1 MNGYKLM
8 TTALQLYSLQAIDL
22 ALDEIDLQKTKAE
35 QELETGVTSDR
46 LVSALEAERESLEKV
61 RSQHREEQ
69 VDSET
74 QKERS
79 AELDRLLYSG
89 EVENPRDLE
98 SLERE
103 AANARNLSQN
113 RETKLLELSL
123 QAEEHRNKCDQFE
136 KQLADLKSRW
146 ESRSTQLAESISGLS
161 TERKSLAA
169 QRTTLASTFEPMA
182 VQKYEV
188 LRKAKSGT
196 AVAKVFRGLC
206 QGCQM
211 SLPTHQQQ
219 QVRGGR
225 QAVHCSSCG
234 RMLCLG

>member
-1 MNGYKLM
+1 M
-8 TTALQLYSLQAIDL
+8 TTALQLYSLQEIDL
-22 ALDEIDLQKTKAE
+22 ALDEIDLQKNKAE
-35 QELETGVTSDR
+35 HELETGVASDR
-46 LVSALEAERESLEKV
+46 LGSALEAEKESLEKV

-69 VDSET
+69 VNSET
-74 QKERS
+74 QRERS
-79 AELDRLLYSG
+79 AELDRLLYGG
-89 EVENPRDLE
+89 EVTSPRDLE

-103 AANARNLSQN
+103 AANARSLSLN
-113 RETKLLELSL
+113 RETRLLELSL

-136 KQLADLKSRW
+136 KQLSDLKSRW
-146 ESRSTQLAESISGLS
+146 ESRSSQLAESISTWS
-161 TERKSLAA
+161 TERKSLAD
-169 QRTTLASTFEPMA
+169 QRNNLASSFEPIA

-211 SLPTHQQQ
+211 SLPTQLQQR
-219 QVRGGR
+219 VRGGR